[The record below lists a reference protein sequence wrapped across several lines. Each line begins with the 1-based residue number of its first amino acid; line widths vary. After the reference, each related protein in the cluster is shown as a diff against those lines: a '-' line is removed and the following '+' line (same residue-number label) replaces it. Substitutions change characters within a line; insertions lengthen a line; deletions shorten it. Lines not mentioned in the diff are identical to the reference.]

1 MCDNRQNLGLK
12 LQSVVD
18 TTCLE
23 AVHCSYS
30 FTVTDV
36 VDTKSHNPYFFC
48 IVEMQFTYYNLSI
61 LLIMNKKMEFQI
73 KIENI
78 DIEILA
84 LHFRGCYKLAKK
96 VCHH

>member
-36 VDTKSHNPYFFC
+36 VDTKSHNPYALLYC
-48 IVEMQFTYYNLSI
+48 RDGIYI
-61 LLIMNKKMEFQI
+61 L
-73 KIENI
+73 
-78 DIEILA
+78 
-84 LHFRGCYKLAKK
+84 
-96 VCHH
+96 